1 MKKPI
6 DRSRL
11 VTLIG
16 VSAGLAAGC
25 SPSTDGQWRVCT
37 DPTGRRIADANCST
51 SSGGGAHGGGGWR
64 YIDRSASAP
73 AVGEE
78 VAGGS
83 RAPLAGTAYS
93 APAEGIAR
101 GGFGGTGDG
110 GGEGG
115 GHGGGAGE

>member
-1 MKKPI
+1 MNRPI

-11 VTLIG
+11 ATLIG
-16 VSAGLAAGC
+16 LSAGMVAGC

-37 DPTGRRIADANCST
+37 DQNGRRIADANCT
-51 SSGGGAHGGGGWR
+51 TGSGSGAHGGGGGWR
-64 YIDRSASAP
+64 YIDRSSSAP

-78 VAGGS
+78 VTGGS
-83 RAPLAGTAYS
+83 GTPIAGAAYS

-101 GGFGGTGDG
+101 GGFGGS
-110 GGEGG
+110 GEGG